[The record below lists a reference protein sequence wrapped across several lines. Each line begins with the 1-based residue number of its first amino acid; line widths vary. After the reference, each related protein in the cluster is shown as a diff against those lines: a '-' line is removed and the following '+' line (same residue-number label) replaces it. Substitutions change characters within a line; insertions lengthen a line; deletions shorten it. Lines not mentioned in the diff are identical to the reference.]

1 MERKQR
7 ILEALRKFVSQ
18 RAGLEFDGDVS
29 AYRSEQRSITQDR
42 HHAERIISSVEWR
55 DSITADEII
64 AQSKR
69 AFSGRL
75 TIIESGDKV
84 TVDYCIGHY
93 FPTEYRKAVA
103 ALMAS
108 CLWANWRDYSLA
120 PKTTGNSIRAIAR
133 QNFGKAIANR
143 YFH

>member
-84 TVDYCIGHY
+84 TVDYCTGQY

-108 CLWANWRDYSLA
+108 CLWANWRDHSLA
-120 PKTTGNSIRAIAR
+120 PKTTGDSIRATAR